1 MNKYLF
7 EKEEMKQ
14 KQVGNNQQQQKI
26 IRTLQMKKDIMD
38 IIFKKNR
45 INSKQNKTEEVIRKR
60 CTDR

>member
-38 IIFKKNR
+38 IIF
-45 INSKQNKTEEVIRKR
+45 
-60 CTDR
+60 

>member
-38 IIFKKNR
+38 IILKKQD
-45 INSKQNKTEEVIRKR
+45 KL
-60 CTDR
+60 